1 MSKKIH
7 IPNNCKRGLTTHILD
22 EVTCKHCLRKL
33 NHYKPWARDFI
44 MDSGGIIPKSS
55 KALIKNSYWNRPAGL
70 SKRRK

>member
-33 NHYKPWARDFI
+33 VLYKPWARDSI
-44 MDSGGIIPKSS
+44 MDGHLPKSS
-55 KALIKNSYWNRPAGL
+55 KALIKNSYWNRPAG
-70 SKRRK
+70 SF